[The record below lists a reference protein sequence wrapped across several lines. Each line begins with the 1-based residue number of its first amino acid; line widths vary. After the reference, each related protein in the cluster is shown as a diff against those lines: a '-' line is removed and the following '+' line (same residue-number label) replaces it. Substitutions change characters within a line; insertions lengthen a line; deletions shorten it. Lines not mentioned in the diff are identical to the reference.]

1 MTDPLQLIEALT
13 SAGWTVAGKS
23 ERQCYV
29 RLSGPYRTGSA
40 FLMIPTDQAAP
51 EYPEMLQAALGQ
63 LQATAQLGDLAW
75 RVLDQV
81 SGPSGP

>member
-1 MTDPLQLIEALT
+1 VTNPLQLIEALT

-29 RLSGPYRTGSA
+29 RLAAPYRTGTA
-40 FLMIPTDQAAP
+40 FLMVPTDETAP
-51 EYPEMLQAALGQ
+51 EYSEMLQAALGQ

-75 RVLDQV
+75 RVLDRTAK
-81 SGPSGP
+81 P